1 MEQQQQPQRMTA
13 WVHFRMA
20 GRNELNLMVEFILSI
35 TKTVLRNGT
44 ILGPKENKKARN
56 LCLQV
61 GK

>member
-1 MEQQQQPQRMTA
+1 MEQQQQLRMTV

-20 GRNELNLMVEFILSI
+20 GRNELNLTVEFILSI
-35 TKTVLRNGT
+35 TKTVPRNGT
-44 ILGPKENKKARN
+44 ILEPKENKKARN